1 MDVLKAIQTRREITS
16 FKNTPVPNDI
26 LESILDA
33 GYLAPTGNNLPSRE
47 LILVTNREKIDTLEK
62 TTPYMKWLN
71 EASAA
76 VVITGRPDVSKYW
89 IQDGSISSSFMW
101 LRATEL
107 EVGVGFGAVYNFEDE
122 KESFKREQWVRSS
135 LNIPED
141 RRILAIF
148 GIGYPENKPKDK
160 KLPSR
165 EEIIYYESFK

>member
-16 FKNTPVPNDI
+16 FTDKQVPNNI
-26 LESILDA
+26 LESILEA

-47 LILVTNREKIDTLEK
+47 LVLVTNKEMIETLEK
-62 TTPYMKWLN
+62 TTPYMKWLL
-71 EASAA
+71 ESSAA
-76 VVITGRPDVSKYW
+76 IVITGRPDVSKYW
-89 IQDGSISSSFMW
+89 IQDGSIASSFMW

-122 KESFKREQWVRSS
+122 KESFKREEWVRNA
-135 LNIPED
+135 LNFPED
-141 RRILAIF
+141 RRILAIL